1 MNPGPS
7 RISLLLLCALAAGSF
22 AALLIAFGVFGG
34 LALPMYSL
42 CIAHTNDHLE
52 PEQMVAASGALVLA
66 AGFGIG
72 GLLGAR
78 VAVIGGERV
87 IRPILVVAVVVLAGR
102 MLGLY

>member
-1 MNPGPS
+1 MPVFIARDQVDWGP
-7 RISLLLLCALAAGSF
+7 
-22 AALLIAFGVFGG
+22 
-34 LALPMYSL
+34 
-42 CIAHTNDHLE
+42 
-52 PEQMVAASGALVLA
+52 ALVLA
-66 AGFGIG
+66 AGFGLG